1 MVVQSAA
8 EAQVVH
14 TLLRRHIRALYSNP
28 PRWGAMV
35 AELILNDEELK
46 KAWEQEVEE
55 MRLRVRAM
63 REGLDREGKKQG
75 VSLDFALKHNGICS
89 CTGFTPPDMER
100 LRTEFGVYGIDSGR
114 IAMAGLTE
122 PVLAHV
128 AGAFA
133 AVLKA
138 R

>member
-1 MVVQSAA
+1 MIAEVV
-8 EAQVVH
+8 
-14 TLLRRHIRALYSNP
+14 
-28 PRWGAMV
+28 
-35 AELILNDEELK
+35 LNDEELN
-46 KAWEQEVEE
+46 KAWKQEVED
-55 MRLRVRAM
+55 MRLRVKAM
-63 REGLDREGKKQG
+63 REGLAQDGKKQG
-75 VSLDFALKHNGICS
+75 VSLDFALKQNGIFS
-89 CTGFTPPDMER
+89 FTGFTAQEMDR